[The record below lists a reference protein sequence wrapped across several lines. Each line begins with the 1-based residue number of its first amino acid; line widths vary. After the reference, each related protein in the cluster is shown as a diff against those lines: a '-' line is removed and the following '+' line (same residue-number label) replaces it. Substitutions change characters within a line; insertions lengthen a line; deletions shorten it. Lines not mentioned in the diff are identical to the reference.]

1 MHHGELWCQGQV
13 CKTAF
18 NHLDD
23 TENRTERNETK
34 FFLQHFGA
42 RTQDLS
48 SFENTPG
55 GKRTCWE
62 VDLFART
69 ISSQSGPENEAIS
82 LYCSV
87 EICCLGPHPPSVSED
102 SAPLPPWVRALPAS
116 LSASQSLAQACPHS
130 FAADLH
136 CHLIANQL
144 VIYTVTSLP
153 TNW

>member
-1 MHHGELWCQGQV
+1 MSKSCTMGSSSQV

-18 NHLDD
+18 NHLND
-23 TENRTERNETK
+23 TKNRTERNETK

-42 RTQDLS
+42 RTQGLS

-69 ISSQSGPENEAIS
+69 ISSRSGPENEAIS

-87 EICCLGPHPPSVSED
+87 EICCLGPHAPSVSED

-116 LSASQSLAQACPHS
+116 LSTSQSLAKLVRTPS
-130 FAADLH
+130 
-136 CHLIANQL
+136 QL
-144 VIYTVTSLP
+144 IYTATSLP